1 MDDYMFKSYVADCKV
16 AQEAT
21 SYLEIFN
28 YSVCIPTFIS
38 YVTCMK
44 RSEADIPNKHQD
56 PALNTVEEHRFRFD
70 ELPDEFGNFCHR
82 RGAFAP
88 PKLKPGV
95 HLLSGIRLILQQNAK
110 HPETFTPS
118 YISLSHSN
126 YTLMVRALKLPFRG
140 IESTSVVGPFFW
152 CALDPDVDPSSP
164 ESPPPNLQII
174 FRKSD
179 VRKKGLTRGWEL
191 MLSHDFTTGITTGF
205 AKGTPSSDMVTA
217 IRHLK
222 ECAAQ
227 VLHPFLLPIIILS
240 HDLSA
245 KNDQKQRDARE
256 WLRKLEHAVSMRNEV
271 LEEEAQYIKDNMVDL
286 DQINRDLVECHSQVL
301 WKRPQAY
308 LEIVRV
314 MKEGMGEFWGIAG
327 GMGDGGGGRYRE
339 DRGGTG
345 KVHRSML
352 ARLEFYRAKLNG
364 IENYAHTTL
373 ERLGIQRAALY
384 NIIAQKESKL
394 SLKMAAEQRRLAH
407 NAKRDSSSMKTL
419 SLLGA
424 IFLPATYLASVFSM
438 TFFDFNDN
446 NHYSRNNGPVSGGTG
461 TGEERDNP
469 VVSPDLW
476 IYFVIT
482 VPMTL
487 LIVLIWR
494 IWDKRRDRKYKA
506 EDADI
511 EKGIDSMEQ
520 QIMTD
525 MRKRT
530 LSKVRTW
537 DVSKV

>member
-1 MDDYMFKSYVADCKV
+1 MDDYMFKTYVAECKV

-28 YSVCIPTFIS
+28 YT
-38 YVTCMK
+38 
-44 RSEADIPNKHQD
+44 D
-56 PALNTVEEHRFRFD
+56 PSLNTVEEHRFRLD

-95 HLLSGIRLILQQNAK
+95 ELVSGIRLILQQNAK

-118 YISLSHSN
+118 YITLSHSN
-126 YTLMVRALKLPFRG
+126 YTLMVRALRLPFRG

-152 CALDPDVDPSSP
+152 CAPDPDTDPDDSP
-164 ESPPPNLQII
+164 DTSHPPNLQII

-191 MLSHDFTTGITTGF
+191 MLSHDFSTGITTGF

-217 IRHLK
+217 IKHLK
-222 ECAAQ
+222 ECAGQ

-308 LEIVRV
+308 LEIVRA
-314 MKEGMGEFWGIAG
+314 MKEAMGVFWETARKDERYGRKG
-327 GMGDGGGGRYRE
+327 GE
-339 DRGGTG
+339 VG
-345 KVHRSML
+345 KVHRSMV

-394 SLKMAAEQRRLAH
+394 SLKMAGEQRRLAH

-446 NHYSRNNGPVSGGTG
+446 NNYSRNNGPVSGSGANGTG
-461 TGEERDNP
+461 SGGEEREKNQ

-482 VPMTL
+482 VPLTL

-494 IWDKRRDRKYKA
+494 IWDKRRDRKYEK

-511 EKGIDSMEQ
+511 EEGIEVMEQ
-520 QIMTD
+520 QIMAA

-537 DVSKV
+537 DVGKV

>member
-1 MDDYMFKSYVADCKV
+1 MDDYMFRSYVTECKI
-16 AQEAT
+16 APEDAT

-28 YSVCIPTFIS
+28 YT
-38 YVTCMK
+38 
-44 RSEADIPNKHQD
+44 D
-56 PALNTVEEHRFRFD
+56 PAYNTCEQHRFRLD
-70 ELPDEFGNFCHR
+70 ELPDEFGNFIHR

-88 PKLKPGV
+88 AKLKPGV
-95 HLLSGIRLILQQNAK
+95 ELVSGIRLILQLNAK
-110 HPETFTPS
+110 HPETFTPRH
-118 YISLSHSN
+118 ISLTHAA
-126 YTLMVRALKLPFRG
+126 YEEMVRGMHLPFRA
-140 IESTSVVGPFFW
+140 IEGTSVVGPFFW
-152 CALDPDVDPSSP
+152 AAMDQDDLDPH
-164 ESPPPNLQII
+164 LQII

-191 MLSHDFTTGITTGF
+191 MLSHSFSSGITTGF
-205 AKGTPSSDMVTA
+205 AKGTASSDMVES
-217 IRHLK
+217 IKHLK
-222 ECAAQ
+222 ECSAQ
-227 VLHPFLLPIIILS
+227 VMHPLLLPIIILS
-240 HDLSA
+240 HDLSS

-256 WLRKLEHAVSMRNEV
+256 WLRLLEHAVSMRNEV
-271 LEEEAQYIKDNMVDL
+271 LEEESRYIKESMVDL

-308 LEIVRV
+308 QEIILSMNKTMEVFWDRA
-314 MKEGMGEFWGIAG
+314 GEDPAY
-327 GMGDGGGGRYRE
+327 GGR
-339 DRGGTG
+339 GGEVD
-345 KVHRSML
+345 KIHRSML
-352 ARLEFYRAKLNG
+352 ARLEFYKAKLKG

-373 ERLGIQRAALY
+373 ERLSIQRAALY

-394 SLKMAAEQRRLAH
+394 SLKMAGEQRRLAH
-407 NAKRDSSSMKTL
+407 AAKRDSTSMKTL

-446 NHYSRNNGPVSGGTG
+446 NNHSRNNGPVT
-461 TGEERDNP
+461 TTTNANGETTTQQLEDDNKS

-482 VPMTL
+482 IPLTL

-494 IWDKRRDRKYKA
+494 LWDKRREKNFAR

-511 EKGIDSMEQ
+511 EEGIEEMEQ
-520 QIMTD
+520 QIMAA

-537 DVSKV
+537 GVDKK